1 MLLIARLRIGVA
13 GDDWKLWVKRAV
25 EAPIHGKFASA
36 AWHLYIRHSALC
48 SLPSKNNPQSFAL
61 SSMLLSDAKLS

>member
-1 MLLIARLRIGVA
+1 MLLIQIARLRIGVA

-36 AWHLYIRHSALC
+36 AWHLYIRQAALC
-48 SLPSKNNPQSFAL
+48 SLLSKKQPPVICFIVNAIE
-61 SSMLLSDAKLS
+61 